1 MPKATKETVPEQPQT
16 KVLNG
21 VTLRQVPSHMVI
33 PTSLVG
39 QTNLS
44 VIHRLT
50 LLLFMTLC
58 AYEVDGIFEG
68 ALDELQ
74 YVIETDYKTL
84 RNIVNDLEA
93 AGYLTIERRKGL
105 PSRYSI
111 PEGLGRPGQDV
122 HWLSTGDGDW
132 KKPYRW

>member
-1 MPKATKETVPEQPQT
+1 MSKANKETAPDQPQT
-16 KVLNG
+16 KALNG
-21 VTLRQVPSHMVI
+21 VMLRQVPSHMVI
-33 PTSLVG
+33 PTWLVG

-44 VIHRLT
+44 VTHRLT

-58 AYEVDGIFEG
+58 AYEEDGIVEC

-74 YVIETDYKTL
+74 YCVDTDLKTF
-84 RNIVNDLEA
+84 RAIVNDLEKD
-93 AGYLTIERRKGL
+93 GSLKIDRRKGL

-122 HWLSTGDGDW
+122 HWLSTGEGDW